1 MTDHALSPL
10 GQQPW
15 QPHAFSSGSLLRA
28 LQPLPV
34 LVRSILRSATKLA
47 FVTLADHT
55 TAVTANGA
63 NFTLTGDDS
72 AYLFHVDEE
81 TGELISDH
89 FGGPADDFVNP
100 PLISYQG
107 WVCPRYFTFFNHNE
121 C

>member
-1 MTDHALSPL
+1 M
-10 GQQPW
+10 
-15 QPHAFSSGSLLRA
+15 
-28 LQPLPV
+28 

-47 FVTLADHT
+47 IVIHADHVI
-55 TAVTANGA
+55 AVTANGA

-107 WVCPRYFTFFNHNE
+107 WVCPRYFSLISE
-121 C
+121 KC

>member
-1 MTDHALSPL
+1 
-10 GQQPW
+10 
-15 QPHAFSSGSLLRA
+15 

-34 LVRSILRSATKLA
+34 LVRLIFSFLQQSATKLA
-47 FVTLADHT
+47 FVTRANHA

-100 PLISYQG
+100 PRISSQG
-107 WVCPRYFTFFNHNE
+107 WVCLHNLRYT
-121 C
+121 